1 MTSIRWFF
9 YGNKRNSCVQQAT
22 TACIIACI
30 CLSVVRFVCWRSYR
44 VDLNVP
50 AYKKSAVFFFSKY
63 NFFLSR
69 SSFPTVM
76 ATEWKCVDCFDGF
89 KSFLCPYKCIW
100 NLNYTSKRI
109 AHESK
114 QVWIEI
120 MKFTA
125 HHTKEIG
132 LRDYS
137 ISGSISMA
145 TLGLPS
151 HFPWSITTSWLHVTK
166 W

>member
-1 MTSIRWFF
+1 MVLLWKQAELMRTTSN
-9 YGNKRNSCVQQAT
+9 YGVYYSMYLSKRCSLCVLEILPCRFKGTSLQE
-22 TACIIACI
+22 
-30 CLSVVRFVCWRSYR
+30 VRH
-44 VDLNVP
+44 
-50 AYKKSAVFFFSKY
+50 VFFFSKY